1 MRMRLRAVLCVCALA
16 GWVGAGEL
24 DDALAKTKAYKEGE
38 SRAALAAAQ
47 TLIRD
52 LAKTPANR
60 AAIEKSLLALLTSD
74 ATKDAKAFACSEL
87 SIFGSPASVPALAKL
102 LGDDALS
109 FYARTALARM
119 PGPESA
125 AILRAAL
132 GTVKGKALLGVID
145 SVGERGD
152 AQAVPVLQKL
162 LTGDTA
168 AAATAALGK
177 IGTLEAA
184 QALAKARPVAP
195 PALQSTL
202 DDAWLLCADSLVR
215 QKNVAAAAPIYKN
228 VYDSAKIEPLRV
240 AAFRGLL
247 ATGEKTALAVILKNL
262 ASDDARMRS
271 VAAGFARDM
280 AGTPATQAFAAA
292 LPGLP
297 ADAQA
302 LLLAAL
308 AARGDAAA
316 LPAVIAATKSK
327 DGAVRIAALEALGA
341 LGDSATV
348 PFLAAA
354 AAAKGPEQSAARN
367 SLVQLRDK
375 GTDAALL
382 SALGKGETP
391 VRVECVRA
399 LAERGAQ
406 AAESKM
412 LALVG
417 SDDATLR
424 YEAIKALAILATPKA
439 LPSLIA
445 SLSKTESSKERRG
458 LEKSIAKLLTRMDD
472 HETAAPQ
479 FMAAI
484 PKASAK
490 AKPVL
495 VRLLGRVDSRTSLD
509 AIRKLT
515 GDADAAVADAAVRA
529 LVEWPDATPIADALA
544 IAQNGKTP
552 VHKILAI
559 RGAIR
564 MAGLPSDR
572 KPEQTVDLL
581 ATALKAAE
589 RPDEKKQV
597 IAALSA
603 VHHIRS

>member
-1 MRMRLRAVLCVCALA
+1 L
-16 GWVGAGEL
+16 
-24 DDALAKTKAYKEGE
+24 
-38 SRAALAAAQ
+38 
-47 TLIRD
+47 
-52 LAKTPANR
+52 
-60 AAIEKSLLALLTSD
+60 SLY
-74 ATKDAKAFACSEL
+74 F
-87 SIFGSPASVPALAKL
+87 F
-102 LGDDALS
+102 
-109 FYARTALARM
+109 
-119 PGPESA
+119 
-125 AILRAAL
+125 
-132 GTVKGKALLGVID
+132 
-145 SVGERGD
+145 
-152 AQAVPVLQKL
+152 PV
-162 LTGDTA
+162 
-168 AAATAALGK
+168 
-177 IGTLEAA
+177 
-184 QALAKARPVAP
+184 
-195 PALQSTL
+195 
-202 DDAWLLCADSLVR
+202 
-215 QKNVAAAAPIYKN
+215 
-228 VYDSAKIEPLRV
+228 
-240 AAFRGLL
+240 
-247 ATGEKTALAVILKNL
+247 
-262 ASDDARMRS
+262 
-271 VAAGFARDM
+271 
-280 AGTPATQAFAAA
+280 
-292 LPGLP
+292 
-297 ADAQA
+297 
-302 LLLAAL
+302 
-308 AARGDAAA
+308 A

-472 HETAAPQ
+472 RETAAPQ

-603 VHHIRS
+603 VHHIRSLELALGCMTDPALEAEAAATVVGLAKIVRKTHPDESKAAVQKIAKEAKSAEARRIAEAALIVIDTALNIAPTGTATSPDGLEKDGASGGDQAAIDGKENTYWDEADNGKLYRLVVTFKQPERIAAISILGYQQHQYAPKDFQVLCDDKVVKTVKGATYQDNLLMLPLGAITCKTVELKITGYYGASPGIRELGIYPPSSKKK